1 MVDLNKLLEKR
12 MQRVMMLVELTTKK
26 ICKKEFKKFKK
37 DIVRN
42 LKNGIQSNE

>member
-1 MVDLNKLLEKR
+1 MLDLNKLLERR
-12 MQRVMMLVELTTKK
+12 MQRVMIMVEVATKK